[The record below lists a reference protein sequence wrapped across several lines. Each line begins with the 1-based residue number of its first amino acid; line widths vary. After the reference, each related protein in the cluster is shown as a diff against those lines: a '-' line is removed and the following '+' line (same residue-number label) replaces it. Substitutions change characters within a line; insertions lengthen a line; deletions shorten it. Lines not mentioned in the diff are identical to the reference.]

1 MRAVCLTGYGDPT
14 VLVAQETDEPVAGP
28 DEVVVAVE
36 AVSVSFIETMVRSG
50 AMASRTG
57 GLEPPYVPGNGVGG
71 TVAAV
76 GSTVDGSWLGRA
88 VVTTTGGSRGY
99 AERVAVPASGLIPVP
114 DGVSL
119 VDATALLADGRTAT
133 GLAEVAAPQQGE
145 TVLVE
150 AAAGGVGSLL
160 VQLARAA
167 GARVVAAVGRPE
179 KVPVAAGLG
188 ADLVVE
194 YSQPDWTGVVG
205 PVDVVFDGVGGSV
218 GAAALT
224 LLRPGGRFLLFGL
237 ASGRPTTVDRDDVTL
252 LGFEVLGQLGAR
264 AAELTTRALAEAAAG
279 RLRPLV
285 GQTFPLSEAA
295 AAHAAIESR
304 STIGKTLLIP

>member
-1 MRAVCLTGYGDPT
+1 
-14 VLVAQETDEPVAGP
+14 
-28 DEVVVAVE
+28 
-36 AVSVSFIETMVRSG
+36 
-50 AMASRTG
+50 
-57 GLEPPYVPGNGVGG
+57 
-71 TVAAV
+71 
-76 GSTVDGSWLGRA
+76 
-88 VVTTTGGSRGY
+88 
-99 AERVAVPASGLIPVP
+99 
-114 DGVSL
+114 
-119 VDATALLADGRTAT
+119 
-133 GLAEVAAPQQGE
+133 
-145 TVLVE
+145 
-150 AAAGGVGSLL
+150 
-160 VQLARAA
+160 
-167 GARVVAAVGRPE
+167 
-179 KVPVAAGLG
+179 
-188 ADLVVE
+188 
-194 YSQPDWTGVVG
+194 VG